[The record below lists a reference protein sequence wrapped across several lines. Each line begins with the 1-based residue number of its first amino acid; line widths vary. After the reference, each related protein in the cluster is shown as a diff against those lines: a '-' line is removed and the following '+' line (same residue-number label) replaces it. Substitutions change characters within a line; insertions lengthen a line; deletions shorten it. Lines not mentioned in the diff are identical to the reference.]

1 MTCPVSYP
9 LSVSETAYF
18 QLARS
23 VADQCTAFGRLRKE
37 EKLGPWSM
45 YLRLLGEWKEQTP
58 TAVGDMVM
66 KFFRFYSM
74 NRHKAVVLTPSV
86 HL

>member
-1 MTCPVSYP
+1 
-9 LSVSETAYF
+9 
-18 QLARS
+18 
-23 VADQCTAFGRLRKE
+23 
-37 EKLGPWSM
+37 M